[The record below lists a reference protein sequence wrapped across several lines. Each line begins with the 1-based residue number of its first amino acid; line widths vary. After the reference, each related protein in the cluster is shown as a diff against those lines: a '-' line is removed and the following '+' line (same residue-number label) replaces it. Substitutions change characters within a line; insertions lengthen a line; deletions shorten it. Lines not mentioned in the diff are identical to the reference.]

1 MLSRLPLLGI
11 ALAVAGCSSLSD
23 AQGTDD
29 AGTSTP
35 DSSTGHPGTTL
46 DGGASAVDGS
56 SPSPDGGTDNSPD
69 ASAPEGSVDAGPPGK
84 QSLIWIWQGYSDAM
98 DKVTANAKSF
108 TQVSPAL
115 YQLNFAYTS
124 GVAKLVN
131 ENDNFDGLA
140 SADFAKKA
148 HAAGLACIPLMYAGA
163 GNFGTDDGIQNVLND
178 TNGAQKNFID
188 AMVQEAVDKGY
199 DGYNLDWEV
208 NNTGYAQYGTK
219 LISFLSAFTS
229 ALHAKGMT
237 SSFDLGGWYIRQCT
251 GAGNDGLVDLAA
263 IGHSVDWMIQEDYA
277 GKLGT
282 PKSSCPA
289 TNQAQIDCESDF
301 YSYMDVMCN
310 LPPSVVSI
318 GLISTGS
325 NSFAPDALKA
335 VTDYGFTT
343 VAVWPDDGVFLNDSN
358 MPNGSTWYSVLSDWL
373 GK

>member
-11 ALAVAGCSSLSD
+11 ALAVVGCSSLGDVQGSD
-23 AQGTDD
+23 DG
-29 AGTSTP
+29 GTSTA
-35 DSSTGHPGTTL
+35 DSSTGHPGTTI
-46 DGGASAVDGS
+46 DGGASTVDGS
-56 SPSPDGGTDNSPD
+56 LPSSDGGTDNPPD
-69 ASAPEGSVDAGPPGK
+69 ASAPEASFDAGSGK
-84 QSLIWIWQGYSDAM
+84 QSLIWIWMGYSDAM

-131 ENDNFDGLA
+131 ENDNFDGLS

-208 NNTGYAQYGTK
+208 NNTGYTQYGTK
-219 LISFLSAFTS
+219 LISFLSAFTA

-325 NSFAPDALKA
+325 NAFAPDALKA

-343 VAVWPDDGVFLNDSN
+343 VAVWPDDGVFLNNSN
-358 MPNGSTWYSVLSDWL
+358 MPNGDTWYSVLSDWL